1 MTKNQQIQNTNNF
14 RYEVNVLNFLYQLE
28 ETEKFDDIKE
38 SVMNHLDKTL
48 DTITKD
54 EIKKVA

>member
-28 ETEKFDDIKE
+28 ETEKFEDIKE

>member
-1 MTKNQQIQNTNNF
+1 MTKNQEIQNTNNI
-14 RYEVNVLNFLYQLE
+14 RYEVNVLNFLYELE

-54 EIKKVA
+54 EIKIVA